1 MDSGGAEEGL
11 IGWLKTL
18 LEGAPQAHDAA
29 AARIEAITGLLVQ
42 AATMD
47 AHFDAREHAAIEG
60 ILMRFFALER
70 TAAQR
75 AVQAAEARVD
85 QAADLYQFTKA
96 VNAAFRPEERLSI
109 VEALWEVILVD
120 GEVDAFEA
128 SLMRRL
134 GTLIHVED
142 RDLGEA
148 RRRVAA
154 RQAEGDRLRPWQP
167 QNRS

>member
-1 MDSGGAEEGL
+1 M

-18 LEGAPQAHDAA
+18 LESGNTTPDAA
-29 AARIEAITGLLVQ
+29 TARIEAITGLLVQ
-42 AATMD
+42 AAEMD
-47 AHFDAREHAAIEG
+47 GRFDAREHAAIEG
-60 ILMRFFALER
+60 ILMRFFTLER
-70 TAAQR
+70 SAAQR
-75 AVQAAEARVD
+75 AVAAAEARVD

-134 GTLIHVED
+134 GALIHVED
-142 RDLGEA
+142 KDLGEA

-154 RQAEGDRLRPWQP
+154 RQAGGNRLRPWQP
-167 QNRS
+167 QNKT

>member
-1 MDSGGAEEGL
+1 M

-18 LEGAPQAHDAA
+18 LDAA
-29 AARIEAITGLLVQ
+29 PAAPDAAQTRIEAIAGLLVQ
-42 AATMD
+42 AALMD
-47 AHFDAREHAAIEG
+47 GRFDAREHVAIEA
-60 ILMRFFALER
+60 ILMRFFTLE
-70 TAAQR
+70 AAAAKR

-134 GTLIHVED
+134 GALIHVED
-142 RDLGEA
+142 KDLGEA

-154 RQAEGDRLRPWQP
+154 RQAGGNRLRPWQP
-167 QNRS
+167 TNRT